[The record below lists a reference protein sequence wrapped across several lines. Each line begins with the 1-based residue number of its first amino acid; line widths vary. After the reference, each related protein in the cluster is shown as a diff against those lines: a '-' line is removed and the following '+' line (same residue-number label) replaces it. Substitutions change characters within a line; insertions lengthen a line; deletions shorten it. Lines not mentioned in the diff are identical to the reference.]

1 MLMGIKIKKIEY
13 DNIKKYLLYMVEK
26 KKVIIYIHK
35 IIINILKF
43 NYKEIL
49 KKLEKEKNLF
59 YFK

>member
-1 MLMGIKIKKIEY
+1 
-13 DNIKKYLLYMVEK
+13 MVEK